1 VSADRGVSVITG
13 FGNGLYDP
21 AHAELYRGAAERV
34 LDIDQRGFDI
44 YYFIDKDQHSKTALE
59 RRLARYK
66 LTHNLQFRCDDANE
80 MLDKMTNYLKTPRE
94 RKDKSLVLLDPF
106 GMQISWNSIANFKGT
121 AGVDF
126 WILVPTGVIVNRLL
140 DRKGELRHINRL
152 KDFFG
157 LTEDEI
163 RDYFYTKKR
172 ERNLFGETDIIEK
185 VKEPIT
191 KIANLYLERL
201 KTVFKFVIPEPLVL
215 YNNMNVP
222 IYHFVFASNN
232 QTAVKIAKEIIG
244 KK

>member
-1 VSADRGVSVITG
+1 
-13 FGNGLYDP
+13 
-21 AHAELYRGAAERV
+21 
-34 LDIDQRGFDI
+34 
-44 YYFIDKDQHSKTALE
+44 
-59 RRLARYK
+59 
-66 LTHNLQFRCDDANE
+66 
-80 MLDKMTNYLKTPRE
+80 M
-94 RKDKSLVLLDPF
+94 
-106 GMQISWNSIANFKGT
+106 
-121 AGVDF
+121 
-126 WILVPTGVIVNRLL
+126 
-140 DRKGELRHINRL
+140 